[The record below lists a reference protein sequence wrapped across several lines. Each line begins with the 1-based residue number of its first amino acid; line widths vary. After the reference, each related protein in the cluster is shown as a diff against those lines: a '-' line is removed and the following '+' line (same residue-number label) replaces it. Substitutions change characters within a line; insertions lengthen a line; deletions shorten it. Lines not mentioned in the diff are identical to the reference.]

1 MYEWALRATHPE
13 SAKTWQSGGSM
24 QRNFNRVGVRPVKRA
39 GTALLLG
46 TALALAALGPVPAQA
61 SPYAAQHG
69 PAARVD
75 PSASFQQPTFL
86 VRTGTPRNVAT
97 TANLRLRSM
106 PSTAGKTLAIMPKGT
121 RLSVSAS
128 KSGWSQVRYSGK
140 TGWASG
146 AYLRTVAKSI
156 KVGDLGKTTAR
167 LSLRQNASATSKALA
182 TVPKAGI
189 YTVKRISGGYAR
201 ITSRGTTGWV
211 QRKFLSV
218 IAKKPGREIF
228 IDRKYTSNRAG
239 LTDRYWTK
247 VSGGDL
253 HVSVS
258 GKKRIGDIPRNSVV
272 YRDVKMERTAG
283 SVKGWI
289 FVRTQGMSGWMKT
302 SQLART
308 STAPTTAGKYSAKQV
323 LAQKNGKVPERMLV
337 AIAWDKEKT
346 LIAAP
351 ALKDLGRLN
360 AAFKKKFGHNLDIDL
375 AYRTRATQDAYWEE
389 LGPYVA
395 ARPGTSNH
403 GWGTAIDVP
412 ETHGYSFRGKYYK
425 WLKANSKKYNWV
437 HRKILE
443 EGSPY
448 AEAWHFDYVG
458 R

>member
-1 MYEWALRATHPE
+1 MGAILAL
-13 SAKTWQSGGSM
+13 S
-24 QRNFNRVGVRPVKRA
+24 
-39 GTALLLG
+39 
-46 TALALAALGPVPAQA
+46 ALAPVPAQA
-61 SPYAAQHG
+61 SAPTIVHSLAAQADR
-69 PAARVD
+69 AAIHLL
-75 PSASFQQPTFL
+75 PTEV
-86 VRTGTPRNVAT
+86 VRAGTARKVQT
-97 TANLRLRSM
+97 TANLNLRST
-106 PSTAGKTLAIMPKGT
+106 PSTKGKKLAVVPKGT
-121 RLSVSAS
+121 VLTVAAT
-128 KSGWSQVRYSGK
+128 KSGWSQVRHAGK
-140 TGWASG
+140 TGWVSG
-146 AYLRTVAKSI
+146 TYLRGVTKALKA
-156 KVGDLGKTTAR
+156 GDLGKTTAR
-167 LSLRQNASATSKALA
+167 LTLRERASAASKALA

-189 YTVKRISGGYAR
+189 YTVKKVSGGYAR
-201 ITSRGTTGWV
+201 ITSRGKSGWV
-211 QRKFLSV
+211 SGKYLSV
-218 IAKKPGREIF
+218 VAKKPGREIY

-253 HVSVS
+253 YESVN
-258 GKKRIGDIPRNSVV
+258 GKQRIGDIPRNSVV
-272 YRDVKMERTAG
+272 YRDVKLEKTAG

-308 STAPTTAGKYSAKQV
+308 STAATAPGKYSAKQV
-323 LAQKNGKVPERMLV
+323 IAQKNGKIPERMLV
-337 AIAWDKEKT
+337 AIGWDREKT

-351 ALKDLGRLN
+351 ALKDLNRLN
-360 AAFKKKFGHNLDIDL
+360 AAFKKKFGRNLDIDL

-412 ETHGYSFRGKYYK
+412 ETYNYSFRGKYYK

-448 AEAWHFDYVG
+448 AEAWHFEYKG

>member
-1 MYEWALRATHPE
+1 M
-13 SAKTWQSGGSM
+13 
-24 QRNFNRVGVRPVKRA
+24 
-39 GTALLLG
+39 GTALV
-46 TALALAALGPVPAQA
+46 LAGLGPVPAHA
-61 SPYAAQHG
+61 SPPAVLQGLAASADL
-69 PAARVD
+69 AASVLHPPD
-75 PSASFQQPTFL
+75 V
-86 VRTGTPRNVAT
+86 VRAGIARTVQT
-97 TANLRLRSM
+97 TANLNLRST
-106 PSTAGKTLAIMPKGT
+106 PSASGTKLATMPKGT
-121 RLSVSAS
+121 RLSVSAT
-128 KSGWSQVRYSGK
+128 KSGWSQVRYAGK
-140 TGWASG
+140 TGWASS
-146 AYLRTVAKSI
+146 AYLRTVAKAI
-156 KVGDLGKTTAR
+156 RVGELGKTTAP
-167 LSLRQNASATSKALA
+167 LTLRQKANTTSTALA
-182 TVPKAGI
+182 TVPKNGI

-201 ITSRGTTGWV
+201 ITSRGKTGWV
-211 QRKFLSV
+211 QGKFLSIV
-218 IAKKPGREIF
+218 AKKPGREIY
-228 IDRKYTSNRAG
+228 IDQKYTSNRAG

-253 HVSVS
+253 YESVN

-272 YRDVKMERTAG
+272 YRDGKMEKTAG

-302 SQLART
+302 SQLSRT
-308 STAPTTAGKYSAKQV
+308 STAPTAPGKYSAKQV
-323 LAQKNGKVPERMLV
+323 RAQKNGKIPERMLV

-351 ALKDLGRLN
+351 ALKNLNRLN

-375 AYRTRATQDAYWEE
+375 AYRTRATQDVYWEA

-412 ETHGYSFRGKYYK
+412 ETYGYSFRGKYYN

-448 AEAWHFDYVG
+448 AEAWHFEYTG